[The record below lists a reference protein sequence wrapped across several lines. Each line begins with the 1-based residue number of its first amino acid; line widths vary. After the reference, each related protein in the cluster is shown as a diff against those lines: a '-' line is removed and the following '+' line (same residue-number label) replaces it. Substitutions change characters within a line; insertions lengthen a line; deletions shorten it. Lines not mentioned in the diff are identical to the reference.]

1 MATPI
6 SSTAIDDKGG
16 NIILCKYIKTGYN
29 NPSSTYGTGTTVL
42 GNPVANLVNAGTTLT
57 MTAESHLGTVVAM
70 NKADGSAITLPA
82 ATGTGNQYTIVVT
95 TTVTSN
101 ASTVTCAG
109 SDKMYGSFFLGSTT
123 AALTDA
129 SIVALA
135 NNTVISMNGT
145 TTGGIKGSAIF
156 LTDLATNLWMVE
168 ANLVGSGTTAITG
181 IT

>member
-6 SSTAIDDKGG
+6 SQSAVADFSG
-16 NIILCKYIKTGYN
+16 NIIACKAVRTGYN
-29 NPSSTYGTGTTVL
+29 IPGALSGTGTTTA
-42 GNPVANLVNAGTTLT
+42 ANFPANVVNAGTALT
-57 MTAESHLGTVVAM
+57 MTADSHLGTIVAM
-70 NKADGSAITLPA
+70 NSASGSAITLPA

-101 ASTVTCAG
+101 AHSITCAG
-109 SDKMYGSFFLGSTT
+109 SDKLAGSFFLGSTT

-129 SIVALA
+129 SIVALN
-135 NNTVISMNGT
+135 NNTVISMDGT
-145 TTGGIKGSAIF
+145 TKGGIKGSIIY
-156 LTDLATNLWMVE
+156 LTDVATNLWVVE